1 MELPLII
8 SENDFLFDYLFC
20 KNFQTSWGKTV
31 VHSTFVSQQGLE
43 FSTESAIPKSY
54 SFDIILT
61 LPNEIQLNSTIFA
74 SLYKKKGT
82 SSYEANDSWTSP
94 RAQVTINGDGTCATI
109 YRTKFTQCSSNDK
122 NCLFFIVLQYND
134 KPICMTSFF
143 RVISRRK
150 KMHQGDLRTVRA
162 RNGNWKILHMRV
174 TETKM
179 LEKEPY
185 QRPREINTPFKTK
198 TPNRSESNNYVRTP
212 PVQEKDSKT
221 TRLPPFSELLKYA
234 DSVNFNKCLLLETE
248 YIKKRLLIKIL
259 TELNVT

>member
-122 NCLFFIVLQYND
+122 NC
-134 KPICMTSFF
+134 
-143 RVISRRK
+143 
-150 KMHQGDLRTVRA
+150 
-162 RNGNWKILHMRV
+162 
-174 TETKM
+174 
-179 LEKEPY
+179 
-185 QRPREINTPFKTK
+185 
-198 TPNRSESNNYVRTP
+198 RSESNNYVRTP